1 METEMTLPFYLWEQ
15 LIRQSERLAVLSDL
29 AAYDQEAN
37 ANREGYCGSIANE
50 TILRI
55 AGR

>member
-1 METEMTLPFYLWEQ
+1 MWEN
-15 LIRQSERLAVLSDL
+15 LIRQSERLNVLSDL

-37 ANREGYCGSIANE
+37 ANREGYCGSISNI